1 MTDADKAKLDAIR
14 ARLAEAKTPRQIAA
28 CGEWLYEQELAE
40 AWKRAKEASK

>member
-1 MTDADKAKLDAIR
+1 MTADMQAKLDTIK

-40 AWKRAKEASK
+40 AWKRAKETSK